1 MTDPDIPPEYRA
13 DPDEGARIAGLVR
26 RWAQAITTALA
37 AAGEAQK
44 ILGDLER
51 CDGELSESGA
61 ATDAREGLAAA
72 WHRLYAAGDI
82 ALARLK
88 LITDAEKD
96 TELERLRAEVGQ
108 LRRRLA
114 DHACGAGGE
123 PAGMAGSAAPAECAH
138 CGIPVT
144 VTAAGFWS
152 ADGTDDR
159 AAITC
164 DESPD
169 NRHAEQLPDPAE
181 GEGPDL
187 D

>member
-1 MTDPDIPPEYRA
+1 VVAVSAPAAPEAVAAALIAAGFAEGCDSQDTENCGGRFGFTVTPAMPGPEIIVEVRGTALLPFSAGGVVRALLDDYRA
-13 DPDEGARIAGLVR
+13 
-26 RWAQAITTALA
+26 ALD
-37 AAGEAQK
+37 AAGY
-44 ILGDLER
+44 R
-51 CDGELSESGA
+51 
-61 ATDAREGLAAA
+61 AR
-72 WHRLYAAGDI
+72 
-82 ALARLK
+82 
-88 LITDAEKD
+88 T
-96 TELERLRAEVGQ
+96 
-108 LRRRLA
+108 
-114 DHACGAGGE
+114 
-123 PAGMAGSAAPAECAH
+123 AGSAVVVESRRPTAVCGFCAEAVTLPGGHWTTEDGTTACAAQAECAH

-159 AAITC
+159 AAIAC